1 MKKKPLTIMGALAL
15 VEVLGV
21 FTAAPALAQTTTNR
35 ATIVKN
41 IDEKGRSPYMQFQAR
56 SCPGGGNIICD
67 IVFPPVPAGK
77 RLVIER
83 VSASV
88 IFAPGG
94 VRLASLLAPSNAQ
107 FFFPVHPIDTKV
119 AGEPIF
125 VVNDSTLAYFEGGQS
140 PVFHWIFNNGAD
152 VPNVSSTISGYL
164 VDLEQ

>member
-1 MKKKPLTIMGALAL
+1 MAK
-15 VEVLGV
+15 
-21 FTAAPALAQTTTNR
+21 
-35 ATIVKN
+35 
-41 IDEKGRSPYMQFQAR
+41 S
-56 SCPGGGNIICD
+56 